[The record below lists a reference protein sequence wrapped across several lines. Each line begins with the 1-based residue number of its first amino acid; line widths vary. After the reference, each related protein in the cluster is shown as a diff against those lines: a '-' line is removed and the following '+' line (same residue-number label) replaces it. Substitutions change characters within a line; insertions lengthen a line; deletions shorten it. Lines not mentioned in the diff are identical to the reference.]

1 MNYIE
6 TLYDGE
12 NITETYFCKEKIV
25 ATSSKNGK
33 TYYSLKLQDKTG
45 VIDGKI
51 WELSNAIEHFES
63 LDFIKITGQVI
74 SFNNSL
80 QLNIRQVRRAQ
91 EGTYDVADYMPVSP
105 FKIDDMYSELLGIID
120 SVKNQHLK
128 ALLDSF
134 FRNDTDFIKAFKKNS
149 AAKSM
154 HHAFMGGLLQHTLS
168 VAKLSDNMATL
179 YPIINRDLLVTA
191 AIFHD
196 IGKVKEISAFPE
208 NDYTDEGNL
217 LGHIV
222 IGAMMIKERASEIEG
237 MPDEL
242 TTKLVHCIL
251 AHHGKLEFGSPEK
264 PKLIEAVAL
273 SFADDADAKLEAFS
287 EAIAEDQ
294 SGNKWMQYNK
304 MFESPIRK
312 TE

>member
-264 PKLIEAVAL
+264 PKIIEAVAL

>member
-12 NITETYFCKEKIV
+12 NITETYYCKKKIV

-264 PKLIEAVAL
+264 PKIIEAVAL